1 MQTAEFKPVKIDLH
15 FHTDGS
21 EDGRT
26 TEEHVGRFL
35 QDGTLD
41 IIAITDHD
49 TIATALRLK
58 ERHPLAIIAGV
69 EVTTA
74 QGELV
79 GLGVKEP
86 IEKGMSAI
94 ETAQAIHAQGAKVMF
109 QHPFHKNGL
118 SSEVARRVHS
128 TVGIDLVEVNNGR
141 DALKWW
147 YGIWAQLFAQQ
158 LDIPMV
164 SNGDTHGPPG
174 VGRSH
179 TQVSRMPD
187 VNDMNDVIDTLK
199 YQQVDRVTRF
209 AGIRAL
215 RQPSLARSEKQ
226 KARAAA

>member
-1 MQTAEFKPVKIDLH
+1 MQTAEFEPVKIDLQ

-26 TEEHVGRFL
+26 TKENVGQFL

-49 TIATALRLK
+49 TIDTALRLK
-58 ERHPLAIIAGV
+58 ERHPLAIIVGV

-74 QGELV
+74 EGELV
-79 GLGVKEP
+79 CLGVREP
-86 IEKGMSAI
+86 IEKGMSAV
-94 ETAQAIHAQGAKVMF
+94 ETSQAAHAQGGKTML

-118 SSEVARRVHS
+118 SSEVARRVHA
-128 TVGIDLVEVNNGR
+128 VDRIDLVEVNDGR
-141 DALKWW
+141 DMLKWW
-147 YGIWAQLFAQQ
+147 YNIWAQLFAQQ
-158 LDIPMV
+158 LGIPMV

-179 TQVSRMPD
+179 TKVSRMPD
-187 VNDMNDVIDTLK
+187 VNDMNDVIDTLT
-199 YQQVDRVTRF
+199 YQQVGRATRF
-209 AGIRAL
+209 AGVRAL
-215 RQPSLARSEKQ
+215 AQPHLARKE